1 MATPEANAQL
11 SREDLAGMTPEAIA
25 EAYAQ
30 GRLNA
35 ALGRPVSVSE
45 AISGLPQP
53 EGASER

>member
-53 EGASER
+53 EGA